1 MKRIVLAVVGV
12 LSVSVSA
19 AAQSTAEM
27 IERALVPAPT
37 RTRDAVTVIK
47 WNTDYTYETLR
58 EGTNQMVCYDRSDV
72 PGRMAFAAQCTV
84 LGNLE
89 RAAQNRRINILGLR
103 QAERNYL
110 LAAEE
115 ENGTR
120 AEVVYGSVWISAD
133 GQDQASAR
141 IHMTIA
147 VPNATEATSGFSED
161 PRSGGVWIME
171 AGTDGAHLMIPG
183 H

>member
-1 MKRIVLAVVGV
+1 MKRIILAFVGV
-12 LSVSVSA
+12 LTVSTGA
-19 AAQSTAEM
+19 EAQSTAQM
-27 IERALVPAPT
+27 IERALMAAPA
-37 RTRDAVTVIK
+37 RGRDAASVVRWK
-47 WNTDYTYETLR
+47 ADYTYETIK
-58 EGTNQMVCYDRSDV
+58 EGMSQMVCYDRSGD
-72 PGRMAFAAQCTV
+72 PGQRPFAVQCTV

-120 AEVVYGSVWISAD
+120 AKVVYGSVWISAD

-147 VPNATEATSGFSED
+147 VPNATEATSGFSES

>member
-1 MKRIVLAVVGV
+1 MKRIILAVVGV
-12 LSVSVSA
+12 LSVSVNA
-19 AAQSTAEM
+19 DAQSTAEM
-27 IERALVPAPT
+27 IERALAPAPT

-47 WNTDYTYETLR
+47 WNADYTYETLR

-72 PGRMAFAAQCTV
+72 PGRLAFAAQCTV

-120 AEVVYGSVWISAD
+120 AKVVYGSVWISAD

-147 VPNATEATSGFSED
+147 VPNATEATSGFSESR
-161 PRSGGVWIME
+161 RSGGVWIME

>member
-37 RTRDAVTVIK
+37 GPVMLSRVIK

-58 EGTNQMVCYDRSDV
+58 EGHEPDGLLRPVRCSR
-72 PGRMAFAAQCTV
+72 PHAFGAQCTV

-89 RAAQNRRINILGLR
+89 RVAQNRRIEILGLGG
-103 QAERNYL
+103 AERSYL
-110 LAAEE
+110 LAVEE

-120 AEVVYGSVWISAD
+120 AEVVYGSVWIAAD
-133 GQDQASAR
+133 GEDPASAR
-141 IHMTIA
+141 IHTTIA

-161 PRSGGVWIME
+161 PGSGGVWIMG

-183 H
+183 R

>member
-1 MKRIVLAVVGV
+1 MKRILLAVVGV
-12 LSVSVSA
+12 LSVSASA
-19 AAQSTAEM
+19 DAQSTAEM

-47 WNTDYTYETLR
+47 WNADYTYETLR

-84 LGNLE
+84 LGNLK

-120 AEVVYGSVWISAD
+120 VEVVYGSVWIAAD

-141 IHMTIA
+141 VHMTIA
-147 VPNATEATSGFSED
+147 VPNATEATSGFSES

-183 H
+183 R

>member
-12 LSVSVSA
+12 LSVSASA
-19 AAQSTAEM
+19 DAQSTAEM
-27 IERALVPAPT
+27 IERALAPAPT
-37 RTRDAVTVIK
+37 RTRDAATVIK
-47 WNTDYTYETLR
+47 WNADYTYETLR
-58 EGTNQMVCYDRSDV
+58 EGSNQMVCYDRSDV

-110 LAAEE
+110 VAAEE

-161 PRSGGVWIME
+161 PRSGGVWIMD

>member
-12 LSVSVSA
+12 LSVSASA
-19 AAQSTAEM
+19 DAQSTAEM

-47 WNTDYTYETLR
+47 WNADYTYETLR
-58 EGTNQMVCYDRSDV
+58 EGSNQMVCYDRSDV

-120 AEVVYGSVWISAD
+120 AKVVYGSVWISAD

-147 VPNATEATSGFSED
+147 VPNATEATSGFSES